1 MNTMQQMPFKN
12 CAPDG
17 VSGDF
22 KTEGFQCEHFEALPI
37 FIWTPCSKLT
47 FQKGPWDCLTALQ
60 SSSADV
66 ERNEHS

>member
-22 KTEGFQCEHFEALPI
+22 KTEGFQCERFEALPI
-37 FIWTPCSKLT
+37 FIWTRCSKLT